1 MELVRLT
8 ENTEIKSFDCGDTD
22 LNDFILNDAKAFL
35 SKKIANTFLILDGEN
50 IVAYFSLLNDKVSK
64 TDAAKNTWRKL
75 KNSFPHQ
82 KYFCSYPAIK
92 IGRFAVSLSYR
103 KMGIG
108 SLVMDY
114 IKSLLCQKEGYSA
127 FRFLTVDAYV
137 SAIPFYEK
145 NGFLT
150 LLPEEDDEHT
160 RTMYFDM
167 ITA

>member
-114 IKSLLCQKEGYSA
+114 IKSLLCQKKVILPFASLLLMLT
-127 FRFLTVDAYV
+127 FPLFLFTKRMV
-137 SAIPFYEK
+137 
-145 NGFLT
+145 FLHYFQKRMTNIQGQCT
-150 LLPEEDDEHT
+150 L
-160 RTMYFDM
+160 
-167 ITA
+167 I